1 MGHWAQ
7 EDSAM
12 NNNRVKSAEAEECLE
27 LANRCLI
34 ESSRTLDRE
43 AADTLRHLAT
53 RYFKEADRHKDE

>member
-1 MGHWAQ
+1 MNDNPMTSAAAQ
-7 EDSAM
+7 
-12 NNNRVKSAEAEECLE
+12 ECLE

-43 AADTLRHLAT
+43 AADTLRHLAK

>member
-1 MGHWAQ
+1 MNDNRMTSAAAQ
-7 EDSAM
+7 E
-12 NNNRVKSAEAEECLE
+12 CLK

-43 AADTLRHLAT
+43 AADTLRHLAQ